1 MGIHLGIQ
9 FPVLFVS
16 KMHQLLGVRMAR
28 ICRILLIVPSE
39 TRFSEQFDKAIIPL
53 QLIQK
58 KVQHKPME
66 ISKMGPLITIGTS
79 CSMEI
84 AEVCK

>member
-1 MGIHLGIQ
+1 MQ
-9 FPVLFVS
+9 DFVDCS
-16 KMHQLLGVRMAR
+16 ISNA
-28 ICRILLIVPSE
+28 E
-39 TRFSEQFDKAIIPL
+39 TRFSEHFDKAIIPL

-66 ISKMGPLITIGTS
+66 ISKKTGPLITIGTS